1 MIGASV
7 VLGIYGLMLLSVSF
21 FPKSDLGLLAAFHV
35 PTHYQSM
42 VSTSRPAKAIQCI
55 DGIRVLSIWWVL
67 MGHILT
73 QIWSLEDN
81 LAEVSLR
88 LRDSHFMTA
97 IVNALPSVD
106 SFFLM
111 GGLLAAYIG
120 TDKVS

>member
-1 MIGASV
+1 
-7 VLGIYGLMLLSVSF
+7 MLLSVSY
-21 FPKSDLGLLAAFHV
+21 FPKSDFQLLAAFHL

-88 LRDSHFMTA
+88 LRDDSHFLTA

-111 GGLLAAYIG
+111 GGLLVSYIG
-120 TDKVS
+120 TDKVGLYII